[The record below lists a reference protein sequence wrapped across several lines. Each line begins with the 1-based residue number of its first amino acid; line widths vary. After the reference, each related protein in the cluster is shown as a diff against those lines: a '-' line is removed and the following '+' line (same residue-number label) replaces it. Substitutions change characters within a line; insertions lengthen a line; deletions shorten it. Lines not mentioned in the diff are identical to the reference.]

1 MPASARTSSRS
12 APAVPAV
19 PDAWKLFLRGHSA
32 VTRQMDAD
40 LIASHGLTLSDYE
53 VLLRLAQAPD
63 RRMRRVDLADGV
75 LLTQSGITRLLA
87 GLEQAGWVCRAS
99 CETDRRV
106 VYAELTDSG
115 YEKLRAAAK
124 THLEGIRALFASR
137 FSMDELE
144 VLASLLGRL
153 PSPGRRDDACGPE
166 AVQEP
171 G

>member
-1 MPASARTSSRS
+1 MAARTTSSSR
-12 APAVPAV
+12 PALDATHV

-53 VLLRLAQAPD
+53 VLLRLSQAPD

-87 GLEQAGWVCRAS
+87 GLEKAGWVDRAS

-106 VYAELTDSG
+106 VYAELTDAG
-115 YEKLRAAAK
+115 YAKFRAAAR
-124 THLEGIRALFASR
+124 THLEGIRELFASR
-137 FSMDELE
+137 FSEAELD
-144 VLASLLGRL
+144 VLAELLGRL
-153 PSPGRRDDACGPE
+153 PAPRGRVE
-166 AVQEP
+166 S
-171 G
+171 